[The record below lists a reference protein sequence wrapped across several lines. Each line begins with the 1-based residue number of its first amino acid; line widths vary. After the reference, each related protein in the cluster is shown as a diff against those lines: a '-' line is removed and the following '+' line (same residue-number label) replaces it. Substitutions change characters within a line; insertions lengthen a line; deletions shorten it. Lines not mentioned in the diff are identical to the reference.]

1 MVMDEDDGNSGDSDG
16 VLLLLSYVAIVDV
29 GVGVNVM
36 MASKDLVALMA
47 VMLMVLVS
55 DARGGDGSIE

>member
-55 DARGGDGSIE
+55 DVRGGDGSIE

>member
-1 MVMDEDDGNSGDSDG
+1 MVMVEDDGNSGDSDG

-55 DARGGDGSIE
+55 DVRGGDGSIE